1 MFPFCNIHYSNTFLQ
16 KTTFQRVRSQP
27 DFIEAA
33 RPKRKAEG
41 FTESESD
48 DSDDEPEPEAGM
60 ASAPGVLQGEAKAEP
75 SPTKGEATSP
85 TKVEK
90 KEEDEAAKR
99 WAKQRFFLVSP
110 PWILIYFDGSKSSF
124 WSFASVYGTVWNSI

>member
-1 MFPFCNIHYSNTFLQ
+1 MYNQQKSTCFLSAIYITPIPFCK

-110 PWILIYFDGSKSSF
+110 P
-124 WSFASVYGTVWNSI
+124 

>member
-1 MFPFCNIHYSNTFLQ
+1 MSLNLYRIYVINKRRHVSFLQ
-16 KTTFQRVRSQP
+16 YTQLQYHFCEKTFQRVRSQP

-99 WAKQRFFLVSP
+99 WAKRSFFLFHPISP
-110 PWILIYFDGSKSSF
+110 LEVELFEIQL
-124 WSFASVYGTVWNSI
+124 

>member
-1 MFPFCNIHYSNTFLQ
+1 MYNQQKSTCFLSAIYITPIPFCKKQPFNVSGHNQILSKQQDQ
-16 KTTFQRVRSQP
+16 KGRLKVSLNLKVMIQMMN
-27 DFIEAA
+27 
-33 RPKRKAEG
+33 
-41 FTESESD
+41 
-48 DSDDEPEPEAGM
+48 PEPEAGM

-99 WAKQRFFLVSP
+99 WAKQRFFFGFTPLNFNILW
-110 PWILIYFDGSKSSF
+110 WIKK
-124 WSFASVYGTVWNSI
+124 

>member
-1 MFPFCNIHYSNTFLQ
+1 MYNQQPSTCFLSEIYITPIPFCK

-27 DFIEAA
+27 DFIEA

-48 DSDDEPEPEAGM
+48 DSNEPEPEAGM
-60 ASAPGVLQGEAKAEP
+60 ASATVQGEAKAEP

-99 WAKQRFFLVSP
+99 WAKQRFLFVSP
-110 PWILIYFDGSKSSF
+110 P
-124 WSFASVYGTVWNSI
+124 